1 MLNAGMRCL
10 FGETSANAG
19 ALTVARSTL
28 ADSWVTQ
35 WLTATKSSVQTSL
48 GAKLERGDL
57 PSYACLAMPTFDTPH
72 IRAAAGATIGA
83 VQGEGPS
90 LLLDTWNR
98 PHTTSA
104 VALRALVSEA
114 YVEDFTQIIMCI
126 GLPGSGK
133 TAAAYSLARD
143 LPVIMLTASAL
154 GDTDRTLPQH
164 ATVEWRC
171 ILQQCQ
177 IASTDDCAANEQWM
191 SMAFTMLLYM
201 RLVQLQVF
209 TEWAAKRGLNRRD
222 QRQQWMVAQRG
233 LNSSVELKAALS
245 TWATVPVT
253 ARGHCLASM
262 KSSVRVLLGETGN
275 PVLVIDE
282 SQRMNE
288 DFPVA
293 FPDRRV
299 R

>member
-1 MLNAGMRCL
+1 MCIEQPCAYREGAAH
-10 FGETSANAG
+10 TVYSAA
-19 ALTVARSTL
+19 AQDRHR
-28 ADSWVTQ
+28 
-35 WLTATKSSVQTSL
+35 
-48 GAKLERGDL
+48 LERGYD
-57 PSYACLAMPTFDTPH
+57 
-72 IRAAAGATIGA
+72 
-83 VQGEGPS
+83 E
-90 LLLDTWNR
+90 W
-98 PHTTSA
+98 
-104 VALRALVSEA
+104 
-114 YVEDFTQIIMCI
+114 
-126 GLPGSGK
+126 
-133 TAAAYSLARD
+133 RD

-275 PVLVIDE
+275 PVHTCIGD
-282 SQRMNE
+282 
-288 DFPVA
+288 
-293 FPDRRV
+293 
-299 R
+299 